1 MTIKAKIR
9 IEDLYTVDALTESQ
23 GQFFSMFHKKP
34 AFLLHGLAGTGKTFI
49 ALYKALETVLDKGT
63 FYERILIV
71 RSAVPVR
78 DIGALPGDLEEK
90 SAVYQEPYRIL
101 CNALVNKPQAY
112 ERLREQKTLE
122 FMLSSYIKGLTFDR
136 AIIIVDEVQNMS
148 YQELY
153 NIITRVGEDS
163 MIIFCGDTRQND
175 LYTKSGLDKFIRVL
189 DNMSSVC
196 HIEFNVEDIVR
207 SGLVKEFIIA
217 ESEFR

>member
-1 MTIKAKIR
+1 MVAKAKIR
-9 IEDLYTVDALTESQ
+9 IEDLYTVDALTEGQ
-23 GQFFSMFHKKP
+23 GLFFSMFHKTP
-34 AFLLHGLAGTGKTFI
+34 AFFLHGLAGTGKTFI
-49 ALYKALETVLDKGT
+49 ALYKALETVLDKAT
-63 FYERILIV
+63 FYENILII

-90 SAVYQEPYRIL
+90 SGVYQEPYRIL
-101 CNALVNKPQAY
+101 CNSLINKPQAY

-136 AIIIVDEVQNMS
+136 TIIIVDEVQNMS

-153 NIITRVGEDS
+153 NVITRVGEDS
-163 MIIFCGDTRQND
+163 RIIFCGDTRQND
-175 LYTKSGLDKFIRVL
+175 LYSKSGLDKFIRVL
-189 DNMSSVC
+189 DNMPSVC

-217 ESEFR
+217 EDRI

>member
-49 ALYKALETVLDKGT
+49 ALYKALETTLDKGT
-63 FYERILIV
+63 FYERVLII

-163 MIIFCGDTRQND
+163 RIIFCGDTRQND

>member
-49 ALYKALETVLDKGT
+49 ALYKALETVLDKAT

-90 SAVYQEPYRIL
+90 SAVYQEPYKIL
-101 CNALVNKPQAY
+101 CNDLINKPQAY
-112 ERLREQKTLE
+112 ERLREQKTLD

-136 AIIIVDEVQNMS
+136 TIIIVDEVQNMS

-163 MIIFCGDTRQND
+163 RIIFCGDTRQND
-175 LYTKSGLDKFIRVL
+175 LYAKSGLDKFIKVL
-189 DNMSSVC
+189 DNMPSVC

-217 ESEFR
+217 ESGV